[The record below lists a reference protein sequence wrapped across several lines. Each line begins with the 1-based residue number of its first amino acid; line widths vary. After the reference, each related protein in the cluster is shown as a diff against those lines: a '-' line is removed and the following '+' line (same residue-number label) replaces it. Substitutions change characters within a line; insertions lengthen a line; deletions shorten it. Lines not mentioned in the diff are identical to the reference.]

1 MERTPRDGSPRDP
14 RLTNHRACSPFGQGP
29 MEGTPRDGSPRPTR
43 PQGGPQPAVGR
54 ADQTTTHGH
63 TDRTRQDDTHGT
75 KQQNQQNNKQRAPTP
90 RTSRTQRSNK
100 KTDKTNNRVCAWAG
114 WELCPKA
121 LLPSSSRVVPHTGT
135 RLTPRSHRHPKH
147 AHTDDRR
154 RLPGGKGTKGASGI
168 TKMPLSH
175 QQSWA
180 LQTAARQA
188 HRETTHRSRCTD
200 LRPGAD
206 VRSPT
211 LHQAQ
216 VKAPGPQCPRG
227 TGSTPHG

>member
-1 MERTPRDGSPRDP
+1 MDLRVQPDP
-14 RLTNHRACSPFGQGP
+14 RVALNPRWGGQ
-29 MEGTPRDGSPRPTR
+29 TR
-43 PQGGPQPAVGR
+43 QQ
-54 ADQTTTHGH
+54 H
-63 TDRTRQDDTHGT
+63 TDTQTGHDKTTRTEQSNKTNRTT
-75 KQQNQQNNKQRAPTP
+75 NNEHPHHAPHAHNEAT
-90 RTSRTQRSNK
+90 K